1 MQHTDGLRHGVRLA
15 ILIEALGEGLFRGGR
30 GINDGVGGL
39 ALGLALEEGQER
51 RHFGL
56 GDEERRKIVRP
67 IDVYYV
73 IRYAHADDEGIKG

>member
-1 MQHTDGLRHGVRLA
+1 VQHTDGLRHGVRLA

-56 GDEERRKIVRP
+56 GGAMKK
-67 IDVYYV
+67 
-73 IRYAHADDEGIKG
+73 EGKL